1 LNQDANF
8 KNKSVEEVMT
18 KKLLLLAIA
27 LFAPSFLF
35 SQVTIGW
42 QLSSIEVDA
51 GVGGQQIFV
60 FLTNSYSNKG
70 VWSFRVDITS
80 TTVALNTGNV
90 ALYTGLSSNF
100 NYSETNISGGVR
112 VIVWGRTNS
121 RMFQPGFSSSVLV
134 VTLPSLSAGS
144 YSITLGNA
152 SAVIRNYP
160 GGGGTPSNVTPT
172 LSPATISITA
182 STFTPPTSSPTHTA
196 GGYTGYPRKY
206 GDINW
211 DNSVN
216 IVDVTAM
223 ADVVIGNYSAVSVSD
238 PVYGSRN
245 FYSDPNTGDGY
256 DAVSNDQTTA
266 DVNGGDGTL
275 DLMDLATLE
284 DAVVSGVWPSYAIS
298 AIAGSPVFKVN
309 DNNSFGSGAI
319 LAKFDNAGKKITAN
333 ATLKFEVFSPGT
345 KTSKVRVKLV
355 NNEQYL
361 RGFELELISSVL
373 PGKIDVWKMPD
384 ANGLNVKWA
393 RNDFNQIKIIAYAN
407 GGEYI
412 KTGESVL
419 FTIVIPNVTAEQI
432 INAEPKILASINN
445 TGTELLYNVG
455 NFEDVLPLDYML
467 YQNYPNPFNPGTEIK
482 FDIPEYST
490 VKIIVWNILG
500 QKVRTLVEANLDPG
514 RKSVRW
520 DGRDD
525 AGNPVGSGVY
535 FYTMYAKSLEDGRE
549 FTMTRKA
556 ILMK

>member
-1 LNQDANF
+1 
-8 KNKSVEEVMT
+8 MT
-18 KKLLLLAIA
+18 RKLLLIAIV
-27 LFAPSFLF
+27 LLSPSLLF

-42 QLSSIEVDA
+42 QSSSIEVDA
-51 GVGGQQIFV
+51 SISGQQIFV
-60 FLTNSYSNKG
+60 VLTNSSTSKG

-80 TTVALNTGNV
+80 TSVTLNTSNV
-90 ALYTGLSSNF
+90 DLYTGLSSNF
-100 NYSETNISGGVR
+100 NYSETNITNGVR
-112 VIVWGRTNS
+112 VIVWGKTPT
-121 RMFQPGFSSSVLV
+121 RMFQPGFSSTVLV
-134 VTLPSLSAGS
+134 VTLPSLSHGT
-144 YSITLGNA
+144 YTVTLSNA
-152 SAVIRNYP
+152 SAIIRDYP
-160 GGGGTPSNVTPT
+160 SGNNPSTVTPT
-172 LSPATISITA
+172 LSPATITITA
-182 STFTPPTSSPTHTA
+182 STFTPPSSSPTHTA

-211 DNSVN
+211 DGSVN

-245 FYSDPNTGDGY
+245 FYNDPNGSDGY
-256 DAVSNDQTTA
+256 DAVVNDRTTA

-284 DAVVSGVWPSYAIS
+284 DAVVSGVWPSYAIT
-298 AIAGSPVFKVN
+298 AIQGLPVFKFN
-309 DNNSFGSGAI
+309 DNNSFGNGAI

-333 ATLKFEVFSPGT
+333 ARLKFEVFSPGT
-345 KTSKVRVKLV
+345 KTSKVRVKLI

-361 RGFELELISSVL
+361 RGFEIEFISSAL
-373 PGKIDVWKMPD
+373 PGKADVWKMPD
-384 ANGLNVKWA
+384 ASGLNVKWA
-393 RNDFNQIKIIAYAN
+393 RNEFNKFKIIAYAN

-419 FTIVIPNVTAEQI
+419 FTIVVPNATAEQI

-445 TGTELLYNVG
+445 AGAELLYDVG
-455 NFEDVLPLDYML
+455 NFEDVLPLNYML

-520 DGRDD
+520 DGKDD
-525 AGNPVGSGVY
+525 MGNPVGSGVY